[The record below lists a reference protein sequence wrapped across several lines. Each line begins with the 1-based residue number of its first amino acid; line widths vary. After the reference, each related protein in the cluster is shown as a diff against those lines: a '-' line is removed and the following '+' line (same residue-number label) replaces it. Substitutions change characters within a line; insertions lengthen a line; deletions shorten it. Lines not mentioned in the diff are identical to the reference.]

1 MDILALQKWT
11 YVKGA
16 PSYDATAYGL
26 LHHYS
31 GIPAAEIDNH
41 LLHIRKL
48 AWDVSRQPFIGRWKF
63 LRFAEPV
70 DPYYQQVL
78 FRLTLPKSSDCIL
91 DIGCGFGQALRQL
104 RANGVAGSK
113 LFGVD
118 VESRFINLG
127 YDLFRDKDTL
137 GATFVTGDLLDPDDE
152 RLDTLSGRFT
162 IVHADSFFHLLSWTE
177 QLYAAQRIISWLRT
191 DMKNGFIY
199 GKQAGSLYPADVAS
213 AGKRPYLHNRRSLQ
227 RLWDEAGRITGTRWR
242 VEVEKN
248 QKAEDDIMKLPNG
261 VARIQF
267 PPPGVHA
274 LPTPVTTMMFDTSQ
288 ELLWT
293 GNDYGRVTSFVGSEL
308 QRYTSFKAHLSSEGP
323 VRQILVNDKGVIALG
338 SNDVHMSQ
346 RRGAAIWHIKHE
358 AMRDLRCM
366 SFTSK
371 GTAEIIVA
379 GIQDTMLV
387 IDLNKG
393 DVVKQVPTEHQYIIM
408 KRGRYICA
416 ATQNG
421 LVNLLDPV
429 TFAVVKSWN
438 AHSALINDM
447 DAQHDF
453 IVTCGYSLRQGQNY
467 MLDPFLN
474 VFDIKKMSS
483 MPPIPFPAGAA
494 YVRMHPRMLTTSIVV
509 SQSGQMHVV
518 DLMNPNTSNVRQ
530 ANVIS
535 YLSMFEIAPSGEGMA
550 LTDAECLIHL
560 WGSPTKLHF
569 VDLATPIEFA
579 APEERLPPMEWSPE
593 VPLNTVGLPYYRDV
607 LASAWPDLVSDVGAP
622 PLKLDQQFLSTL
634 KATGFALYGRNTRGL
649 RRNQIEDTRNL
660 TKSVNSGLKA
670 PKFLSEKAR
679 ESAKSDGAGDDRA
692 DELNSP
698 MAETEIESKKSEVPA
713 MYGNVEIKYSK
724 FGVDDFD
731 FGFYNKTKY
740 SGLEIHISNSYANSL
755 LQMMHFIPIIRNLA
769 LRHAAT
775 SCLSEI
781 CMLCELGYL
790 FDMLQKAEGSICQAT
805 NLLKTLSNQPQ
816 AGALGLLE
824 EDPRGSS
831 LNMMLQGLTRFLL
844 DKIVQDFRLIE
855 GTTAPMEQVL
865 STSATSSIN
874 CISCRSEYTRPG
886 STLVND
892 LLYPSPK
899 TQSNVSKMP
908 RVTFSQVLKNS
919 VERETTSKG
928 WCGKCSK
935 YKNIATKKTIHS
947 VPTVLILN
955 TAINSPEHRM
965 LWSTPGW
972 LPEEIGI
979 IVDQGQF
986 FCYEGEDLKLH
997 LQRGMHNITVYSL
1010 IGMAINIE
1018 NGQTQK
1024 PHLVSMINVAHA
1036 EPEAPGKSQW
1046 HLFNDFLV
1054 RSVSTEEALT
1064 FNPSWK
1070 VPSVIAFQVKDA
1082 NNKLDSTWKEKLD
1095 TSILYQ
1101 DINPHPPESKTY
1113 QILKQPT
1120 EHPGPETIIALDTE
1134 FVAVRQPEIEMN
1146 SDGERETIR
1155 PIVYALARASVV
1167 RGQGEEEGL
1176 PFIDDYIT
1184 IKEPIVDYLTSYS
1197 GITQSDLD
1205 PRVSQHSLL
1214 PLKMVYKKLWVLLN
1228 LGCKFLG
1235 HGLKQDFRVINI
1247 HVPKAQII
1255 DTIEI
1260 FFLKARL
1267 RKLSL
1272 AFLAWYLLKED
1283 IQMET
1288 HDSIEDSRTALKLYR
1303 KYLEFEDA
1311 GILEPM
1317 LQDIYRAGRDVNF
1330 KPPRKDG
1337 QDVQRFDTPPLPV
1350 DGNGVPSTPVRKAA
1364 TLATP
1369 GFGGAG
1375 ANWTP
1380 GKGSPLR

>member
-1 MDILALQKWT
+1 MDVLTLQKWA
-11 YVKGA
+11 YIDAV
-16 PSYDATAYGL
+16 PSYNATAYGL

-31 GIPAAEIDNH
+31 GISAADIDSH
-41 LLHIRKL
+41 LLRIRKL
-48 AWDVSRQPFIGRWKF
+48 AWDVSRQPFIGRWRF
-63 LRFAEPV
+63 LQLAEPL

-78 FRLTLPKSSDCIL
+78 FRLTLPKSKDCIL

-104 RANGVAGSK
+104 RADGVAGSK
-113 LFGVD
+113 LFGAD
-118 VESRFINLG
+118 IESRFISLG

-137 GATFVTGDLLDPDDE
+137 GATFLSGDLLDPDDE
-152 RLDTLSGRFT
+152 RLDMLAGRFT
-162 IVHADSFFHLLSWTE
+162 I
-177 QLYAAQRIISWLRT
+177 
-191 DMKNGFIY
+191 
-199 GKQAGSLYPADVAS
+199 
-213 AGKRPYLHNRRSLQ
+213 
-227 RLWDEAGRITGTRWR
+227 
-242 VEVEKN
+242 
-248 QKAEDDIMKLPNG
+248 

-274 LPTPVTTMMFDTSQ
+274 LPSPVTTMTFDTSQ

-293 GNDYGRVTSFVGSEL
+293 GNDYGRVTSFFGSEL

-338 SNDVHMSQ
+338 SSDVHMSM
-346 RRGAAIWHIKHE
+346 RRGATIWHIKHE

-379 GIQDTMLV
+379 GMQDTMLV
-387 IDLNKG
+387 IDLHKG
-393 DVVKQVPTEHQYIIM
+393 EVVKQVPTEYQYSMM

-416 ATQNG
+416 ATQTG
-421 LVNLLDPV
+421 LCNLLDPV
-429 TFAVVKSWN
+429 TFAVIKSWN
-438 AHSALINDM
+438 AHSALISDM

-474 VFDIKKMSS
+474 VFDIKNMSS

-530 ANVIS
+530 ANVMT
-535 YLSMFEIAPSGEGMA
+535 YLNMFEIAPSGEGMV

-560 WGSPTKLHF
+560 WGSRTKLHF

-579 APEERLPPMEWSPE
+579 ATEERLAPIDWSPE

-607 LASAWPDLVSDVGAP
+607 LASAWPDLVCDVGAP
-622 PLKLDQQFLSTL
+622 PPKVDPQAFSTL
-634 KATGFALYGRNTRGL
+634 KATTFALYGRNTRNL
-649 RRNQIEDTRNL
+649 RRNQFEDTRNL
-660 TKSVNSGLKA
+660 TKSVNAGLRT

-679 ESAKSDGAGDDRA
+679 ESAKSDSVGDDRA
-692 DELNSP
+692 DELNNP
-698 MAETEIESKKSEVPA
+698 LAEAEIESKKSEVPA

-755 LQMMHFIPIIRNLA
+755 LQMMHFIPVIRNLA

-781 CMLCELGYL
+781 CILCELGYL

-844 DKIVQDFRLIE
+844 DKIVQDYRLIE
-855 GTTAPMEQVL
+855 
-865 STSATSSIN
+865 
-874 CISCRSEYTRPG
+874 
-886 STLVND
+886 
-892 LLYPSPK
+892 
-899 TQSNVSKMP
+899 
-908 RVTFSQVLKNS
+908 
-919 VERETTSKG
+919 
-928 WCGKCSK
+928 
-935 YKNIATKKTIHS
+935 
-947 VPTVLILN
+947 
-955 TAINSPEHRM
+955 AINSPEHRM

-1036 EPEAPGKSQW
+1036 EAEAPGKSQW

-1082 NNKLDSTWKEKLD
+1082 NNKLDSTWRDQLD
-1095 TSILYQ
+1095 TSVLYQ
-1101 DINPHPPESKTY
+1101 DVNPHPPESKTY
-1113 QILKQPT
+1113 KVLKHP
-1120 EHPGPETIIALDTE
+1120 EDHPGPDTIIALDTE

-1167 RGQGEEEGL
+1167 RGQGEDEGL

-1205 PRVSQHSLL
+1205 PRISQHSLL

-1247 HVPKAQII
+1247 HVPKSQTI
-1255 DTIEI
+1255 DTIDL
-1260 FFLKARL
+1260 FYLKTRL

-1337 QDVQRFDTPPLPV
+1337 QDVQRIDTPPLPI
-1350 DGNGVPSTPVRKAA
+1350 DGNGGPSTPVAKAA

-1375 ANWTP
+1375 ASWTP